1 MGKKYFKQYFKQN
14 KEGKKFCYFTENGN
28 NGK

>member
-1 MGKKYFKQYFKQN
+1 MTIENFMKYKDICFFQYSMGKKYFKQ
-14 KEGKKFCYFTENGN
+14 